1 MLHNTALGGL
11 AFVSVAAMNKVNGAQ
26 YETEYSGGNVNNL
39 AEQCR
44 AGPESAGYNVAQV
57 LSRDE
62 MFRMRMESQCRQIK
76 RYRLQVFRDSG
87 RLLSVDD
94 AALEWI
100 ARFAA
105 SFDHNTLD

>member
-1 MLHNTALGGL
+1 LLHNAALGGL
-11 AFVSVAAMNKVNGAQ
+11 TFVSVAAMNKVNGAQ
-26 YETEYSGGNVNNL
+26 YDTEYSGGNVNNL
-39 AEQCR
+39 AEQYR
-44 AGPESAGYNVAQV
+44 ANPDSAGHNAAQI
-57 LSRDE
+57 LSRDD
-62 MFRMRMESQCRQIK
+62 MFRMRMESQCQQIK

-100 ARFAA
+100 ARYAA